1 MHMIVQRDTRAWR
14 FQVWASFAI
23 AVFLCAAGLTCLPGQ
38 DIDRAFRVMGC
49 LFCLSATFVVAK
61 FARDN
66 RTSNDDTPCGAGWF
80 SVHLASP

>member
-49 LFCLSATFVVAK
+49 LFCLSATFVVSK